1 MSTARVRSHGP
12 RRADRTRRSRL
23 IMGTMLAV
31 TVINGCGGGTVEAP
45 TAGTFRG
52 FPPDLRGRRVM
63 VFPVQ
68 IRTGVRDDADP
79 EIAFAFRERS
89 DEVEWIFPEELE
101 AVLARAPGIPT
112 RVRGLP
118 VGQFLRSEVRRVGDP
133 LYGQLRRLGE
143 MTRSEVAFIPV
154 QIRVGPDEAG
164 EGSAVEIVSTILN
177 VRSGRVVW
185 FGVVAGNPGP
195 LTDFAS
201 IASAVE
207 NLAATLLWYG
217 R

>member
-1 MSTARVRSHGP
+1 
-12 RRADRTRRSRL
+12 
-23 IMGTMLAV
+23 MGTMFAV
-31 TVINGCGGGTVEAP
+31 TVIHGCGGGTVEAP

-68 IRTGVRDDADP
+68 MRMGVRDDADP

-89 DEVEWIFPEELE
+89 DEVEWVFPDELE
-101 AVLARAPGIPT
+101 AALARAPGVQT
-112 RVRGLP
+112 RVTGLP
-118 VGQFLRSEVRRVGDP
+118 VGMFLRSEVRRVGDP
-133 LYGQLRRLGE
+133 LFGQLRRLGE
-143 MTRSEVAFIPV
+143 MTRAEVAFIPV
-154 QIRVGPDEAG
+154 ALRVGADEAG
-164 EGSAVEIVSTILN
+164 EGSAVEIVSTILD

-185 FGVVAGNPGP
+185 FGVVAGTPGP
-195 LTDFAS
+195 ATDFAS

-207 NLAATLLWYG
+207 NLAVTLLWYG